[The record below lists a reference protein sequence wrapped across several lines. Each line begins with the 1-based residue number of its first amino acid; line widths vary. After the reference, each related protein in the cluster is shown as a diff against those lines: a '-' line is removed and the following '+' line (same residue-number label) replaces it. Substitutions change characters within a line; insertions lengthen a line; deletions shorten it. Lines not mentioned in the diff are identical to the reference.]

1 MGSRPLTGV
10 NRDSDGSVLIGTD
23 PDPPVYT
30 YIENNRM
37 KTSEFFRNLFNYLYV
52 QNMIVIK
59 LWKDRAAELYAL
71 MKHV

>member
-1 MGSRPLTGV
+1 MVGRHGLTDRASASYPSSQYRGMG
-10 NRDSDGSVLIGTD
+10 
-23 PDPPVYT
+23 
-30 YIENNRM
+30 IESPWRIY
-37 KTSEFFRNLFNYLYV
+37 NLFNYLYV